1 MATVTPAPRFNHE
14 ETQRRVRHP
23 LQLVRKYI
31 RRYIVLEGVAL
42 TLLCAALLFWLGL
55 AFDFGLYKFDIDLL
69 GVHGIDWI
77 QELNDVDPSGG
88 SSFWIRVI
96 VLSATIVGLVVLGVS
111 TVVMRWLREFNDQ
124 AIALVLERRFHK
136 QLGDRLITAVELADP
151 KLSKRYGYSQ
161 AMVEK
166 TILEAVETLK
176 ILPVASVF
184 NWGRLVS
191 LWLYVVAA
199 TAGMFLVTMAA
210 FCVGSFFTD
219 HPLNPYSFSWK
230 FADAATIWAERN
242 ILIMDTYWP
251 RRAYL
256 VIEGF
261 EQSASNPTE
270 MRVARDD
277 ARPDLQARALQWV
290 LADRLA
296 PNGWRAL
303 YWRDLPGLLDS
314 ELVRGVAFPAEFAQW
329 KLGTLDDIAVQMQD
343 ESVRIA
349 LRGELGPSN
358 CHDQLEAI
366 FAQLGELADEPA
378 MSRTLRKLDI
388 PGSVEFSFRGEDR
401 VINNPVALEKGNVY
415 TFKLDD
421 LKTESTHFRFRV
433 RGEDYYTPPKSITL
447 VAAPTPS
454 AIHLDKE
461 EPAYIYYRLF
471 GIDQSELQGLRYT
484 SKDVPLSTT
493 GDTNTIEVPLGSSL
507 TIKVNTDR
515 KLRAGKAV
523 EVKNPPALDPGYDN
537 YRGSAPAIDADR
549 GGFTLVL
556 SDLTRK
562 HDFTVEFHDEDNI
575 RGKRRFKVLAVI
587 DMEPQLGNLNV
598 FSVNLRKPKF
608 KTQAQPEK
616 EKVKDS
622 QPRDMREQTEL
633 AGAFLITPDAQ
644 IPLECPVRDDYG
656 LVKVG
661 YQYKVRQVD
670 FEMISQGAKKLPSLE
685 IDQSTRRYRA
695 GLILSN
701 FQFWPGNPLSWRL
714 APPHIAMSTEMLQQD
729 LRQAQG
735 YKEAYVKAEEF
746 DRLLERKA
754 EKMIHLAELRKK
766 KGSAAAWEFD
776 FKDDDG
782 FDVQKLL
789 PYLKSVNVQDFGQT
803 HYYLQISV
811 QATDNNVETGGEF
824 SEKVGDVV
832 KTLRGNTRKNKN
844 GYVNFLV
851 ISENELLSQ
860 IALEEEQLFEKL
872 EAAREKIDAG
882 ITSLIEQQSKIRTDG
897 VDMDNV
903 LNRMN
908 EIRTALSTAGN
919 NIRDTHQAYDNI
931 YRELVVNRVKAD
943 RVAKIQN
950 TIIARLAD
958 ILVLNP
964 REPHTGSY
972 PKAEDAFAA
981 AHALVENDVNLKRP
995 PDLQLHGPMLAD
1007 ANNKLNKLSYDL
1019 NLVLTAMSQGIEE
1032 SKLIAMLATMERIQA
1047 QRTRWYEQRRLE
1059 EIERV
1064 LNELIGEEKK
1074 DQKNKK

>member
-1 MATVTPAPRFNHE
+1 MATVTPTPRFNHE
-14 ETQRRVRHP
+14 ETQQRVRHP
-23 LQLVRKYI
+23 LQVVRKYI
-31 RRYIVLEGVAL
+31 RRYIILEGVAL

-77 QELNDVDPSGG
+77 QELNDVDPAGG

-96 VLSATIVGLVVLGVS
+96 LLSATVVGLVVLGVS
-111 TVVMRWLREFNDQ
+111 KVVMRWLREFNDQ

-166 TILEAVETLK
+166 TILDAVETLK
-176 ILPVASVF
+176 DLPVASVF

-199 TAGMFLVTMAA
+199 TAGMLLFTMAV
-210 FCVGSFFTD
+210 FCIGSFFTD
-219 HPLNPYSFSWK
+219 YPLTPYSFAWK
-230 FADAATIWAERN
+230 FGDVAAIWTERN
-242 ILIMDTYWP
+242 ILMDNTYWP

-261 EQSASNPTE
+261 EPSANNPNE

-303 YWRDLPGLLDS
+303 YWRDLPGLLDAG
-314 ELVRGVAFPAEFAQW
+314 LVGDVAFPKELAQMR
-329 KLGTLDDIAVQMQD
+329 LGTLDDIAVQMQD

-349 LRGELGPSN
+349 LRGDLRPNN
-358 CHDQLEAI
+358 CHDQLETI
-366 FAQLGELADEPA
+366 FALLVALAEEPA

-388 PGSVEFSFRGEDR
+388 PSSVEFSFRGEDR
-401 VINNPVALEKGNVY
+401 VINNPVTMEKGNVY
-415 TFKLDD
+415 TFKLDE
-421 LKTESTHFRFRV
+421 LKSESTHFRFRV
-433 RGEDYYTPPKSITL
+433 RGEDYYTPPKMIEL
-447 VAAPTPS
+447 VAAPRPKD
-454 AIHLDKE
+454 ILLDKE

-471 GIDQSELQGLRYT
+471 GVDQSGLKDLKHT

-493 GDTNTIEVPLGSSL
+493 GDTNTIEVPLGSNL
-507 TIKVNTDR
+507 TIKVKTDR

-549 GGFTLVL
+549 GGFSLVL
-556 SDLTRK
+556 NDLTRK
-562 HDFTVEFHDEDNI
+562 HDFTVEFFDEDNI
-575 RGKRRFKVLAVI
+575 RGKRRFKVLSVI

-608 KTQAQPEK
+608 KAQAQVQPEK
-616 EKVKDS
+616 EKAKDAP
-622 QPRDMREQTEL
+622 PRDLRDQAEL
-633 AGAFLITPDAQ
+633 AGAFLITPDAL

-661 YQYKVRQVD
+661 YQYKVRKAD
-670 FEMISQGAKKLPSLE
+670 FEMIAQGAKKLPNLE
-685 IDQSTRRYRA
+685 VDQATRRYRVA
-695 GLILSN
+695 TILSN
-701 FQFWPGNPLSWRL
+701 FQFWPGNPLTWHF
-714 APPHIAMSTEMLQQD
+714 APPHIGMTTEMLQQD
-729 LRQAQG
+729 IRQAQG

-754 EKMIHLAELRKK
+754 EKMIHLAELPKK
-766 KGSAAAWEFD
+766 KGSAAPWEFD

-811 QATDNNVETGGEF
+811 QATDNNVETGA
-824 SEKVGDVV
+824 VLDPAHPNW
-832 KTLRGNTRKNKN
+832 RGNTRKNKN

-882 ITSLIEQQSKIRTDG
+882 ITSLVEQQSKIRTEG

-919 NIRDTHQAYDNI
+919 GIRDTHQAYDNI

-950 TIIARLAD
+950 TIITRLAD

-981 AHALVENDVNLKRP
+981 AHAQVERDVNDKRP
-995 PDLQLHGPMLAD
+995 PDAQLHGPLLAD
-1007 ANNKLNKLSYDL
+1007 ANNKLNKLSFDL

-1032 SKLIAMLATMERIQA
+1032 SKLIAMLATMERIQND
-1047 QRTRWYEQRRLE
+1047 RSRWYEQRRLE
-1059 EIERV
+1059 EIDRA
-1064 LNELIGEEKK
+1064 LRELIGEEKQ